1 MKTILKSKLR
11 IGGAIGCLLLVV
23 MFITLGRTKGKVT
36 APPASPLEV
45 EVVTVEQ
52 KDVPIYSEWIGTLDG
67 AVNADIKSQVTGYLM
82 TKDYTEGAFVKKG
95 QLMFEIDPRPFQA
108 SVDQAK
114 GELAKAQGQLG
125 QAEAQLQ
132 QAQANLAQ
140 AEANQRKTQLD
151 ADRYTQLIQTG
162 VVSRQEYDN
171 AAQANLAAIAAVK
184 AAEAGV
190 NTARAGIE
198 AARSQVKAAEAAV
211 QTAELNLG
219 FTRVVAPIDG
229 IAGVATVQVG
239 NLVNPQNP
247 NSPPLTTVSTVD
259 PIKVYFTLGEQEYL
273 NYSRRAPIQ
282 SKWGAGDG
290 RLELELV
297 LSDGT
302 TYPQKGRFFV
312 ADRQVDQKT
321 GAIRIA
327 GLFPNPGNT
336 LRPGQYAKVRAVTST
351 KNGALLVPQ
360 RAVTELQGSY
370 RVAVVGADNKVSIR
384 PVKVGDRVGLLWVI
398 EEGLQAGERV
408 VAEGTQKVMP
418 DAVVNPKPL
427 ATPLAS
433 AK

>member
-11 IGGAIGCLLLVV
+11 MGGAVGCLLLVV
-23 MFITLGRTKGKVT
+23 MLITLGPSKGKVT
-36 APPASPLEV
+36 APPATPPEV

-67 AVNADIKSQVTGYLM
+67 TVNADIKAQVTGYLL
-82 TKDYTEGAFVKKG
+82 TKDYTEGSFVKKG
-95 QLMFEIDPRPFQA
+95 QLLFEIDPRPFQA
-108 SVDQAK
+108 SVDQAN

-132 QAQANLAQ
+132 QTQASLAQ
-140 AEANQRKTQLD
+140 AEANQAKTQLD

-171 AAQANLAAIAAVK
+171 AVQVNRAAIANVN

-198 AARSQVKAAEAAV
+198 AARSQIKAAEAAV
-211 QTAELNLG
+211 RTADLNLG
-219 FTRVVAPIDG
+219 FTRIVAPIDG

-247 NSPPLTTVSTVD
+247 TSPPLTTVSTVD
-259 PIKVYFTLGEQEYL
+259 PIKVNFTLGEQEYL
-273 NYSRRAPIQ
+273 NYSRRSPIQ
-282 SKWGAGDG
+282 SKWGAGDSS
-290 RLELELV
+290 LELELV
-297 LSDGT
+297 LADGT

-312 ADRQVDQKT
+312 ANRQVDEKT
-321 GAIRIA
+321 GAILIA

-384 PVKVGDRVGLLWVI
+384 TVQVGDRVDALWVI
-398 EEGLQAGERV
+398 EEGLQPGERV
-408 VAEGTQKVMP
+408 VAEGTQKVRP
-418 DAVVNPKPL
+418 DAVVNPRPL
-427 ATPLAS
+427 ARLSTS
-433 AK
+433 AQ